1 LWKLNSIVRILEEPV
16 NHTAPS
22 PAPAIFFDYTAIDC
36 DPDLSRPQHRHRRTA
51 PLWALAVSSACVGAM
66 VGRAAAR
73 RLP

>member
-1 LWKLNSIVRILEEPV
+1 M
-16 NHTAPS
+16 NHTATP

-36 DPDLSRPQHRHRRTA
+36 DPDLSRPLHRHRRTA

-66 VGRAAAR
+66 VGRVTAR